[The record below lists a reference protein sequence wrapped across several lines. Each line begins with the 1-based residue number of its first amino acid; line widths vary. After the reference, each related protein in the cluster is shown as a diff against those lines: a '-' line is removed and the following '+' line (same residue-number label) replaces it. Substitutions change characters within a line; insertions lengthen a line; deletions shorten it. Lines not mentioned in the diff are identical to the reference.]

1 MKNVTGQMADK
12 IAKIMFA
19 LGDAAEPN
27 RDSCHLLLSALN
39 ILTVE
44 CMDRA
49 KRLASKFNSKTVRL
63 EHFLFACRKQVPL
76 MNRLIY
82 CISVRKQ
89 TVQLQKCLDLMDD
102 DDIPVILNT
111 SHKNKVSGWSHK
123 IAQWLAPGYED
134 DYVEEVLQKG
144 KAIRREIKAAKRTE
158 NFTTTE
164 YDEFSYARTKS
175 FLPIKHKDSWLFGKW
190 LRHIGFNSFWKT
202 LSRAEMEAVSI
213 FAFEIVAA
221 IMDIALEVR
230 ETNVASGQF
239 ENTDKIQP
247 DDMKEAIRR
256 YLNYFMETIFNSVI
270 LLNVAVVSLE
280 KLMTRDRLQALKAA
294 RSGED
299 DSCDVTV
306 DVDGNR
312 FMEEF
317 FEQVEEIRGS
327 IDLIANN
334 VEEVKKKHS
343 AILSNPVNDPKTKDE
358 LEELMASIKKTANK
372 VRNKLKVIE
381 QQLEQDESTE
391 GSTADL
397 RIRKTQHSTLSRKF
411 VEVMTDYN
419 KTQTDYRERCKG
431 RIQRQ
436 LDIAGKQVD
445 SEQLEEMIESGN
457 PAIFTQGIITDTQ
470 QAKQT
475 LADIEAR
482 HNDIIKLESSIRE
495 LHDMFMDMAMLVE
508 SQGEMI
514 DRIEYNVEHAKDYVD
529 RAVSDTKKAVQMNSN
544 DDSYEEEL
552 KHIGLVC
559 ASFEQYSARFVRTCA
574 NEYVRLAKLYGLER
588 LKKAKTNEHFKK
600 LRQCVEINSR
610 FLRMI
615 CISAR
620 NLFDDFERDP
630 IMSANLLAKVPEYLA
645 EKLDIILRQS
655 ARDWSAAGVEERKAC
670 YGHVIAEL
678 ESRYPV
684 EGRSEIQVL
693 VPGAGMG
700 RLVWEIAQRGFFSQ
714 GNEYSYYMLF
724 GSNFMLNRCVVREQY
739 SIYPWLS
746 QWHQSVVPE
755 DEIVAVQVPDI
766 DPRLPSNGGKMSMVA
781 GDFLQVYDTAN
792 SWDSVCTVFFID
804 TTANVINYVER
815 IYDILKPGG
824 CWLNFGPLLYHF
836 SEKGPFASIEL
847 PYDILRENEQLDV
860 PASYAQ
866 HPGAV
871 ASYQYIEYS
880 ILYILPYY
888 F

>member
-1 MKNVTGQMADK
+1 MADK

-27 RDSCHLLLSALN
+27 RDSCHLLLSALH

-111 SHKNKVSGWSHK
+111 SRKSKVSGWSHK

-247 DDMKEAIRR
+247 DDMKEAIR
-256 YLNYFMETIFNSVI
+256 LI

-280 KLMTRDRLQALKAA
+280 KPMTRDRLQALKAA

-529 RAVSDTKKAVQMNSN
+529 RAVSDTKKAVQYQS
-544 DDSYEEEL
+544 
-552 KHIGLVC
+552 K
-559 ASFEQYSARFVRTCA
+559 ARRKKILIIIC
-574 NEYVRLAKLYGLER
+574 LA
-588 LKKAKTNEHFKK
+588 
-600 LRQCVEINSR
+600 I
-610 FLRMI
+610 
-615 CISAR
+615 
-620 NLFDDFERDP
+620 
-630 IMSANLLAKVPEYLA
+630 LAL
-645 EKLDIILRQS
+645 
-655 ARDWSAAGVEERKAC
+655 
-670 YGHVIAEL
+670 VIA
-678 ESRYPV
+678 ST
-684 EGRSEIQVL
+684 
-693 VPGAGMG
+693 
-700 RLVWEIAQRGFFSQ
+700 
-714 GNEYSYYMLF
+714 F
-724 GSNFMLNRCVVREQY
+724 GGIF
-739 SIYPWLS
+739 
-746 QWHQSVVPE
+746 
-755 DEIVAVQVPDI
+755 
-766 DPRLPSNGGKMSMVA
+766 GK
-781 GDFLQVYDTAN
+781 
-792 SWDSVCTVFFID
+792 
-804 TTANVINYVER
+804 
-815 IYDILKPGG
+815 
-824 CWLNFGPLLYHF
+824 
-836 SEKGPFASIEL
+836 
-847 PYDILRENEQLDV
+847 
-860 PASYAQ
+860 
-866 HPGAV
+866 
-871 ASYQYIEYS
+871 
-880 ILYILPYY
+880 
-888 F
+888 